1 MYEEFLPHS
10 SQSFFLFIIVLRFT
24 LRRVIYLKLIFVLCV
39 DTPICMPNSC
49 SAESGKSQALEVTSS
64 GSHKYMEGQLRL
76 FRRSVS
82 QKGKMNNQNPKCYN
96 SVTCVVCIYLSF
108 CFMLSPGSSCP
119 HVLCFGTS
127 VSYTAPFVD
136 IDYPF

>member
-49 SAESGKSQALEVTSS
+49 SAESGKSQALEVTSTWKASLGYS
-64 GSHKYMEGQLRL
+64 GGVCLR
-76 FRRSVS
+76 
-82 QKGKMNNQNPKCYN
+82 KEK
-96 SVTCVVCIYLSF
+96 
-108 CFMLSPGSSCP
+108 
-119 HVLCFGTS
+119 
-127 VSYTAPFVD
+127 
-136 IDYPF
+136 